1 MGRKE
6 GNSSMKEGKFPY
18 FVSLF
23 DIGPYERQKT
33 GKNQKKIQGGGK
45 FFFSVAI
52 ILIYTTG
59 DSFNETPCK
68 CTPA

>member
-1 MGRKE
+1 
-6 GNSSMKEGKFPY
+6 MKEGKFPY
-18 FVSLF
+18 FVSMF

-52 ILIYTTG
+52 ILIYITG
-59 DSFNETPCK
+59 DSLNETPVSAYLHK
-68 CTPA
+68 KIIILNWI